1 MTLTQI
7 KPLGLSK
14 PVDLA
19 DDEKIRLGTGNDLQ
33 IYHGS
38 AGGGSSFI
46 DTTGSL
52 QIHTT
57 ELYINNE
64 ANTERLIRGVQNGT
78 AELYYDGSKKIET
91 TSTGVTIT
99 GTRTLIDTSGTEDCF
114 RIGNAAGC
122 DTFIRLGSTGTTAD
136 THAVIKYDKDE
147 NWLSLLVSGE
157 AHGNGGLKIEN
168 GGDVRSHNLIPHY
181 DNSRDLGTTSVRW
194 QDLYISNSVD
204 LEDNAKLLCGN
215 GDDLQIYHDG
225 SNSYIKDAGTGGIY
239 LDTTFLHVRQ
249 GSGESMINAVADAQV
264 ELFHNNSKKFR
275 TQADGVEILS
285 TGSWHGLEVKHSNGN
300 VVAKLQNK
308 GSGDEGYLAL
318 YDSGG
323 TGPSIQMDGEHGR
336 LTCDQI
342 RIGGNA
348 DANQM
353 EDYEEGSWTPTFDT
367 SISGGSMTINGYS
380 IQSGFYR
387 KVGSLVYVEGGLK
400 TSSAPTKNSNGTWDI
415 GGLPFTA
422 ASGGSD
428 QTSGQLFGGAQANWS
443 VAPDKFTVI
452 TSNTRARARG
462 GLNDGAS
469 SYTNGNTTMFNTSGT
484 DVNRIYFSGTY
495 IAA

>member
-19 DDEKIRLGTGNDLQ
+19 DDERIRLGTGNDLQ

-38 AGGGSSFI
+38 SGGGSSYI

-99 GTRTLIDTSGTEDCF
+99 GTRTVIDTSGTEDCF

-168 GGDVRSHNLIPHY
+168 GGNVRSHNLNPHY
-181 DNSRDLGTTSVRW
+181 DDSRDLGTTSLRW

-204 LEDNAKLLCGN
+204 LKDNAKLLCGN
-215 GDDLQIYHDG
+215 SDDLQIYHDG
-225 SNSYIKDAGTGGIY
+225 TNSHIVNSNNDLKIQSTGDDIHLLANDDIGLY
-239 LDTTFLHVRQ
+239 VQ
-249 GSGESMINAVADAQV
+249 GSETAINCIGNGAVEIYHD
-264 ELFHNNSKKFR
+264 NSKKLQ
-275 TQADGVEILS
+275 TQSDGVEILS

-308 GSGDEGYLAL
+308 GSGDEGYFAL

-323 TGPSIQMDGEHGR
+323 AGPSIQMDGEHGR

-342 RIGGNA
+342 RIGGNN
-348 DANQM
+348 DANQL
-353 EDYEEGSWTPTFDT
+353 EDYEEGTFSAT
-367 SISGGSMTINGYS
+367 VHSGGTVSSFSHNKCSYTKIGRFVYYQIYLQISGTGN
-380 IQSGFYR
+380 
-387 KVGSLVYVEGGLK
+387 
-400 TSSAPTKNSNGTWDI
+400 SSHFQI
-415 GGLPFTA
+415 GNLPFT
-422 ASGGSD
+422 SSTYTLGY
-428 QTSGQLFGGAQANWS
+428 GGANIHYQNNVFQNS
-443 VAPDKFTVI
+443 GDTIIYHVQ
-452 TSNTRARARG
+452 NTNRLAFYRNSGNQVTGNSGAIFGSRDFI
-462 GLNDGAS
+462 LNG
-469 SYTNGNTTMFNTSGT
+469 
-484 DVNRIYFSGTY
+484 YFVT
-495 IAA
+495 A